1 MQWFVLVAKI
11 VTGSS
16 FGELALI
23 GNCDRAATITCVSDV
38 YVAVLNK
45 NDYQRVLKRG
55 EQKQLNKKMD
65 FFH

>member
-45 NDYQRVLKRG
+45 NDY
-55 EQKQLNKKMD
+55 
-65 FFH
+65 